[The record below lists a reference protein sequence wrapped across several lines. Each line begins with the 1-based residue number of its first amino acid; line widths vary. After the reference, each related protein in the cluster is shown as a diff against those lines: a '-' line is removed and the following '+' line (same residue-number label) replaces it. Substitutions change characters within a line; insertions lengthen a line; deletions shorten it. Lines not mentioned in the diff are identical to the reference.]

1 MALHPL
7 SAALTVITLV
17 VPEQWICD
25 TELGSRG
32 SGAGM
37 QALILC
43 TMIAL
48 LNLFIVQ
55 VSART
60 GKRGSEMP
68 QRVYSQWV
76 RWQTRG
82 GDKEVGP

>member
-7 SAALTVITLV
+7 SAELTAITLV

-37 QALILC
+37 QTPILC

-55 VSART
+55 VSAGR
-60 GKRGSEMP
+60 GKRGSEIP
-68 QRVYSQWV
+68 PRVYSQWV
-76 RWQTRG
+76 KQPTRG
-82 GDKEVGP
+82 GNKELGP